1 MSIDQSKIR
10 NFCIIAHIDHGK
22 STLADRIIEKTGTL
36 TSREMQAQVLD
47 NMDLERERGIT
58 IKSQAVRIIYQAK
71 DGEEYI
77 FNLIDTPGHVD
88 FNYEVSRSLA
98 ACDGAILVVDAAQ
111 GVEAQTLANV
121 YLALDHD
128 LDVLPV
134 INKIDLP
141 SARPEEVAQ
150 EIEDVIGIE
159 AMDAPRI
166 SAKTGLNIEE
176 VLEQIVTKIPAP
188 AGDPKA
194 PLKAL
199 IFDALYDSYKGV
211 IVFCRIKEG
220 TVKVGTKI
228 KMMATGAEDLV
239 TEVGYFG
246 AGQFI
251 PCDELSA
258 GMVGYITAS
267 IKNVKDTRV
276 GDTITDAA
284 EPITPEKQAEIERW
298 LASQPK
304 HQPADSVTE
313 KRSNLLIVFAE
324 SLESWV
330 LEKKVDGKEITPCL
344 NRLLKE
350 KSTLY
355 APNVLTQVKGGRSID
370 AQLMICSGL
379 LPLMS
384 GTYSSLYYDNTF
396 YTLQKAM
403 RWLKHSR
410 SYLLTIDKVSTWNQG
425 AVARSF
431 GTDTIISYHD
441 FKMTEAFGTHK
452 RIGDASFF
460 KQCREKIERGEVWKP
475 GESVYMQFVTYSG
488 HAPFKLPNHLR
499 TITFPA
505 SIPEKAADYMTTA
518 HYTDKAIGD
527 FVAYLKTLP
536 QYKET
541 IVVIVGDHEGL
552 ASYRQEL
559 VGNPACRGLVS
570 DKQLTPFIVL
580 NSPVGMRY
588 DKFMGQID
596 IYPTLLNLMQ
606 LDAYRWHGLGQ
617 SILDPRKQGVA
628 VGSVMNVEGTGSDK
642 EVERLKEAH
651 TVSDYMLR
659 YDWLKRLD

>member
-1 MSIDQSKIR
+1 MRQQLWDKTAIVFAVGIFLTFVAFDVIWCMDTTFASFSFFETYATK
-10 NFCIIAHIDHGK
+10 IIA
-22 STLADRIIEKTGTL
+22 TLALAGVYAL
-36 TSREMQAQVLD
+36 TRCRWAQ
-47 NMDLERERGIT
+47 I
-58 IKSQAVRIIYQAK
+58 
-71 DGEEYI
+71 
-77 FNLIDTPGHVD
+77 
-88 FNYEVSRSLA
+88 
-98 ACDGAILVVDAAQ
+98 VVM
-111 GVEAQTLANV
+111 
-121 YLALDHD
+121 AL
-128 LDVLPV
+128 LDVLLVANLMYFRTYYSAIPASSYLEAGNLADFKASVTDSLRWADIVLLLISIATAV
-134 INKIDLP
+134 IAFRYKTTKRQPLTAVLKWWAAPLAGFALLLTGVNLCKGGFHKSLRSVRQ
-141 SARPEEVAQ
+141 SAYLCSA
-150 EIEDVIGIE
+150 
-159 AMDAPRI
+159 DAP
-166 SAKTGLNIEE
+166 
-176 VLEQIVTKIPAP
+176 
-188 AGDPKA
+188 
-194 PLKAL
+194 
-199 IFDALYDSYKGV
+199 IFSVFGCIWYD
-211 IVFCRIKEG
+211 
-220 TVKVGTKI
+220 
-228 KMMATGAEDLV
+228 
-239 TEVGYFG
+239 
-246 AGQFI
+246 
-251 PCDELSA
+251 
-258 GMVGYITAS
+258 
-267 IKNVKDTRV
+267 
-276 GDTITDAA
+276 ITDAA

-403 RWLKHSR
+403 RGLKHSQ

-460 KQCREKIERGEVWKP
+460 QQCREKIERGEVWKP

-488 HAPFKLPNHLR
+488 HAPFKLPDHLR

-505 SIPEKAADYMTTA
+505 SIPEKAVDYMTTA

-559 VGNPACRGLVS
+559 VGNPACHGLVS

>member
-1 MSIDQSKIR
+1 MRQQLWDKTAIIFAVGIFLTFVAFDVIWCMDTTFASFSFFETYATK
-10 NFCIIAHIDHGK
+10 IIA
-22 STLADRIIEKTGTL
+22 TLALAGVYAL
-36 TSREMQAQVLD
+36 TRCRWAQ
-47 NMDLERERGIT
+47 I
-58 IKSQAVRIIYQAK
+58 
-71 DGEEYI
+71 
-77 FNLIDTPGHVD
+77 
-88 FNYEVSRSLA
+88 
-98 ACDGAILVVDAAQ
+98 VVM
-111 GVEAQTLANV
+111 
-121 YLALDHD
+121 AL
-128 LDVLPV
+128 LDVLLVANLMYFRTYYSAIPASSYLEAGNLADFKASV
-134 INKIDLP
+134 TDSLRWADIVLP
-141 SARPEEVAQ
+141 LITIATAVMAFRYKTTKRQPLTAVLKWWAAPLAGFALLLTGVNLCKGGFHKSLRSVRQSAYLCSA
-150 EIEDVIGIE
+150 
-159 AMDAPRI
+159 DAP
-166 SAKTGLNIEE
+166 
-176 VLEQIVTKIPAP
+176 
-188 AGDPKA
+188 
-194 PLKAL
+194 
-199 IFDALYDSYKGV
+199 IFSVFGCIWYD
-211 IVFCRIKEG
+211 
-220 TVKVGTKI
+220 
-228 KMMATGAEDLV
+228 
-239 TEVGYFG
+239 
-246 AGQFI
+246 
-251 PCDELSA
+251 
-258 GMVGYITAS
+258 
-267 IKNVKDTRV
+267 
-276 GDTITDAA
+276 ITDAA

-403 RWLKHSR
+403 RGLKHSR

-460 KQCREKIERGEVWKP
+460 QQCREKIERGEVWKP

-488 HAPFKLPNHLR
+488 HAPFKLPDYLR
-499 TITFPA
+499 AITFPA

>member
-1 MSIDQSKIR
+1 MRQQLWDKTAIIFAVGIFLTFVAFDVIWCMDTTFASFSFFETYATK
-10 NFCIIAHIDHGK
+10 IIA
-22 STLADRIIEKTGTL
+22 TLALAGVYAL
-36 TSREMQAQVLD
+36 TRCRWAQ
-47 NMDLERERGIT
+47 I
-58 IKSQAVRIIYQAK
+58 
-71 DGEEYI
+71 
-77 FNLIDTPGHVD
+77 
-88 FNYEVSRSLA
+88 
-98 ACDGAILVVDAAQ
+98 VVM
-111 GVEAQTLANV
+111 
-121 YLALDHD
+121 AL
-128 LDVLPV
+128 LDVLLVANLMYFRTYYSAIPASSYLEAGNLADFKASV
-134 INKIDLP
+134 TDSLRWADIVLP
-141 SARPEEVAQ
+141 LITIATAVMAFRYKTTKRQPLTAVLKWWAAPLAGFALLLTGVNLCKGGFHKSLRSVRQSAYLCSA
-150 EIEDVIGIE
+150 
-159 AMDAPRI
+159 DAPI
-166 SAKTGLNIEE
+166 FSAFGCIW
-176 VLEQIVTKIPAP
+176 
-188 AGDPKA
+188 
-194 PLKAL
+194 
-199 IFDALYDSYKGV
+199 YD
-211 IVFCRIKEG
+211 
-220 TVKVGTKI
+220 
-228 KMMATGAEDLV
+228 
-239 TEVGYFG
+239 
-246 AGQFI
+246 
-251 PCDELSA
+251 
-258 GMVGYITAS
+258 
-267 IKNVKDTRV
+267 
-276 GDTITDAA
+276 ITDAA

-403 RWLKHSR
+403 RGLKHSR

-460 KQCREKIERGEVWKP
+460 QQCREKIERGEVWKP

-488 HAPFKLPNHLR
+488 HAPFKLPDHLR

>member
-1 MSIDQSKIR
+1 MRQQLWDKTAIIFAVGIFLTFVAFDVIWCMDTTFASFSFFETYATK
-10 NFCIIAHIDHGK
+10 IIA
-22 STLADRIIEKTGTL
+22 TLALAGVYAL
-36 TSREMQAQVLD
+36 TRCRWAQ
-47 NMDLERERGIT
+47 I
-58 IKSQAVRIIYQAK
+58 
-71 DGEEYI
+71 
-77 FNLIDTPGHVD
+77 
-88 FNYEVSRSLA
+88 
-98 ACDGAILVVDAAQ
+98 VVM
-111 GVEAQTLANV
+111 
-121 YLALDHD
+121 AL
-128 LDVLPV
+128 LDVLLVANLMYFRTYYSAIPASSYLEAGNLADFKASV
-134 INKIDLP
+134 TDSLRWADIVLP
-141 SARPEEVAQ
+141 LITIATAVMAFRYKTTKRQPLTAVLKWWAAPLAGFALLLTGVNLCKGGFHKSLRSVRQSAYLCSA
-150 EIEDVIGIE
+150 
-159 AMDAPRI
+159 DAP
-166 SAKTGLNIEE
+166 
-176 VLEQIVTKIPAP
+176 
-188 AGDPKA
+188 
-194 PLKAL
+194 
-199 IFDALYDSYKGV
+199 IFSVFGCIWYD
-211 IVFCRIKEG
+211 
-220 TVKVGTKI
+220 
-228 KMMATGAEDLV
+228 
-239 TEVGYFG
+239 
-246 AGQFI
+246 
-251 PCDELSA
+251 
-258 GMVGYITAS
+258 
-267 IKNVKDTRV
+267 
-276 GDTITDAA
+276 ITDAA

-330 LEKKVDGKEITPCL
+330 LEKKVNGKEITPCL

-396 YTLQKAM
+396 YTIQKAM
-403 RWLKHSR
+403 RGLKHSR

-460 KQCREKIERGEVWKP
+460 QQCREKIERGEVWKP

-488 HAPFKLPNHLR
+488 HAPFKLPDHLR

-541 IVVIVGDHEGL
+541 IVVIAGDHEGL

>member
-1 MSIDQSKIR
+1 MRQQLWDKTSIVFAVGIFLTFVAFDVIWCMDTTFASFSFFETYATK
-10 NFCIIAHIDHGK
+10 IIA
-22 STLADRIIEKTGTL
+22 TLALVGVYVL
-36 TSREMQAQVLD
+36 TRSRWAQ
-47 NMDLERERGIT
+47 I
-58 IKSQAVRIIYQAK
+58 
-71 DGEEYI
+71 
-77 FNLIDTPGHVD
+77 
-88 FNYEVSRSLA
+88 
-98 ACDGAILVVDAAQ
+98 VVM
-111 GVEAQTLANV
+111 
-121 YLALDHD
+121 AL
-128 LDVLPV
+128 LDVLLV
-134 INKIDLP
+134 ANLMYFRTYY
-141 SARPEEVAQ
+141 SAIPASSYL
-150 EIEDVIGIE
+150 E
-159 AMDAPRI
+159 AGNLADFKASVTDSLRWADIVLLLISIATAVMAFRYKTTKRQPLTAVLKWWAAPLAGFALLLTGVNLCKGGFHKSLRSVRQSAYLCSADAP
-166 SAKTGLNIEE
+166 
-176 VLEQIVTKIPAP
+176 
-188 AGDPKA
+188 
-194 PLKAL
+194 
-199 IFDALYDSYKGV
+199 IFSVFGCIWYD
-211 IVFCRIKEG
+211 
-220 TVKVGTKI
+220 
-228 KMMATGAEDLV
+228 
-239 TEVGYFG
+239 
-246 AGQFI
+246 
-251 PCDELSA
+251 
-258 GMVGYITAS
+258 
-267 IKNVKDTRV
+267 
-276 GDTITDAA
+276 ITDAA

-330 LEKKVDGKEITPCL
+330 LEKEVDGKEITPCL

-403 RWLKHSR
+403 RGLKHSR

-460 KQCREKIERGEVWKP
+460 QQCREKIERGEVWKP

-488 HAPFKLPNHLR
+488 HAPFKLPDHLR
-499 TITFPA
+499 TITLPA

-559 VGNPACRGLVS
+559 VDNPACRGLVS

>member
-1 MSIDQSKIR
+1 MRQQLWDKTAITFAVGIFLTFVAFDVIWCMDTTFASFSFFETYATK
-10 NFCIIAHIDHGK
+10 IIA
-22 STLADRIIEKTGTL
+22 TLALAGVYAL
-36 TSREMQAQVLD
+36 TRCRWAQ
-47 NMDLERERGIT
+47 
-58 IKSQAVRIIYQAK
+58 
-71 DGEEYI
+71 
-77 FNLIDTPGHVD
+77 F
-88 FNYEVSRSLA
+88 
-98 ACDGAILVVDAAQ
+98 VVM
-111 GVEAQTLANV
+111 
-121 YLALDHD
+121 AL
-128 LDVLPV
+128 LDVLLVANLMYFRTYYSAIPASSYLEAGNLADFKASV
-134 INKIDLP
+134 TDSLRWADIVLP
-141 SARPEEVAQ
+141 LITIATAVMALRSKATKRQPLTAVLKWWAAPLAGFALLLTGVNLCKGGFHKSLRSVRQSAYLCSA
-150 EIEDVIGIE
+150 
-159 AMDAPRI
+159 DAP
-166 SAKTGLNIEE
+166 
-176 VLEQIVTKIPAP
+176 
-188 AGDPKA
+188 
-194 PLKAL
+194 
-199 IFDALYDSYKGV
+199 IFSVFGCIWYD
-211 IVFCRIKEG
+211 
-220 TVKVGTKI
+220 
-228 KMMATGAEDLV
+228 
-239 TEVGYFG
+239 
-246 AGQFI
+246 
-251 PCDELSA
+251 
-258 GMVGYITAS
+258 
-267 IKNVKDTRV
+267 
-276 GDTITDAA
+276 ITDAA

-403 RWLKHSR
+403 RGLKHSR

-460 KQCREKIERGEVWKP
+460 QQCREKIERGDVWKP

-488 HAPFKLPNHLR
+488 HAPFKLPDHLR

>member
-1 MSIDQSKIR
+1 MRQQLWDKTAIIFAVGIFLTFVAFDVIWCMDTTFASFSFFETYATK
-10 NFCIIAHIDHGK
+10 IIA
-22 STLADRIIEKTGTL
+22 TLALAGVYAL
-36 TSREMQAQVLD
+36 TRCRWAQ
-47 NMDLERERGIT
+47 I
-58 IKSQAVRIIYQAK
+58 
-71 DGEEYI
+71 
-77 FNLIDTPGHVD
+77 
-88 FNYEVSRSLA
+88 
-98 ACDGAILVVDAAQ
+98 VVM
-111 GVEAQTLANV
+111 
-121 YLALDHD
+121 AL
-128 LDVLPV
+128 LDVLLV
-134 INKIDLP
+134 ANLMYFRTYY
-141 SARPEEVAQ
+141 SAIPASSYL
-150 EIEDVIGIE
+150 E
-159 AMDAPRI
+159 AGNLADFKASVTDSLRWADIVMSLITIATAVMAFRYKTTKRQPLTAVLKWWAAPLAGFALLLTGVNLCKGGFHKSLRSVRQSAYLCSADAP
-166 SAKTGLNIEE
+166 
-176 VLEQIVTKIPAP
+176 
-188 AGDPKA
+188 
-194 PLKAL
+194 
-199 IFDALYDSYKGV
+199 IFSVFGCIWYD
-211 IVFCRIKEG
+211 
-220 TVKVGTKI
+220 
-228 KMMATGAEDLV
+228 
-239 TEVGYFG
+239 
-246 AGQFI
+246 
-251 PCDELSA
+251 
-258 GMVGYITAS
+258 
-267 IKNVKDTRV
+267 
-276 GDTITDAA
+276 ITDAA
-284 EPITPEKQAEIERW
+284 EPITPEKQVEIERW

-344 NRLLKE
+344 NSLLKE

-403 RWLKHSR
+403 RGLKHSR

-460 KQCREKIERGEVWKP
+460 QQCREKIERGEVWKP

-488 HAPFKLPNHLR
+488 HAPFKLPDHLR

>member
-1 MSIDQSKIR
+1 MRQQLWDKTAIVFAVGIFLTFVAFDVIWCMDTTFASFSFFETYATK
-10 NFCIIAHIDHGK
+10 IIA
-22 STLADRIIEKTGTL
+22 TLALAGVYAL
-36 TSREMQAQVLD
+36 TRCRWAQ
-47 NMDLERERGIT
+47 I
-58 IKSQAVRIIYQAK
+58 
-71 DGEEYI
+71 
-77 FNLIDTPGHVD
+77 
-88 FNYEVSRSLA
+88 
-98 ACDGAILVVDAAQ
+98 VVM
-111 GVEAQTLANV
+111 
-121 YLALDHD
+121 AL
-128 LDVLPV
+128 LDVLLVANLMYFRTYYSAIPASSYLEAGNLADFKASV
-134 INKIDLP
+134 TDSLRWADIVLP
-141 SARPEEVAQ
+141 LITIATAVMAFRYKTTKRQPLTAVLKWWAAPLAGFALLLTGVNLCKGGFHKSLRSVRQSAYLCSA
-150 EIEDVIGIE
+150 
-159 AMDAPRI
+159 DAP
-166 SAKTGLNIEE
+166 
-176 VLEQIVTKIPAP
+176 
-188 AGDPKA
+188 
-194 PLKAL
+194 
-199 IFDALYDSYKGV
+199 IFSVFGCIWYD
-211 IVFCRIKEG
+211 
-220 TVKVGTKI
+220 
-228 KMMATGAEDLV
+228 
-239 TEVGYFG
+239 
-246 AGQFI
+246 
-251 PCDELSA
+251 
-258 GMVGYITAS
+258 
-267 IKNVKDTRV
+267 
-276 GDTITDAA
+276 ITDAA
-284 EPITPEKQAEIERW
+284 EPITPEKQVEIERW

-403 RWLKHSR
+403 RGLKHSR

-460 KQCREKIERGEVWKP
+460 QQCREKIERGEVWKP

-488 HAPFKLPNHLR
+488 HAPFKLPDHLR

>member
-1 MSIDQSKIR
+1 MRQQLWDKTAIIFAVGIFLTFVAFDVIWCMDTTFASFSFFETYATK
-10 NFCIIAHIDHGK
+10 IIA
-22 STLADRIIEKTGTL
+22 TLALAGVYAL
-36 TSREMQAQVLD
+36 TRCRWAQ
-47 NMDLERERGIT
+47 I
-58 IKSQAVRIIYQAK
+58 
-71 DGEEYI
+71 
-77 FNLIDTPGHVD
+77 
-88 FNYEVSRSLA
+88 
-98 ACDGAILVVDAAQ
+98 VVM
-111 GVEAQTLANV
+111 
-121 YLALDHD
+121 AL
-128 LDVLPV
+128 LDVLLVANLMYFRTYYSAIPASSYLEAGNLADFKASV
-134 INKIDLP
+134 TDSLRWADIVLP
-141 SARPEEVAQ
+141 LITIATAVMAFRYKTTKRQPLTAVLKWWAAPLAGFALLLTGVNLCKGGFHKSLRSVRQSAYLCSA
-150 EIEDVIGIE
+150 
-159 AMDAPRI
+159 DAP
-166 SAKTGLNIEE
+166 
-176 VLEQIVTKIPAP
+176 
-188 AGDPKA
+188 
-194 PLKAL
+194 
-199 IFDALYDSYKGV
+199 IFSVFGCIWYD
-211 IVFCRIKEG
+211 
-220 TVKVGTKI
+220 
-228 KMMATGAEDLV
+228 
-239 TEVGYFG
+239 
-246 AGQFI
+246 
-251 PCDELSA
+251 
-258 GMVGYITAS
+258 
-267 IKNVKDTRV
+267 
-276 GDTITDAA
+276 ITDAA
-284 EPITPEKQAEIERW
+284 EPITPEKQAEIELW

-403 RWLKHSR
+403 RGLKHSR
-410 SYLLTIDKVSTWNQG
+410 CYLLTIDKVSTWNQG

-460 KQCREKIERGEVWKP
+460 QQCREKIERGEVWKP

-488 HAPFKLPNHLR
+488 HAPFKLPDHLR

-552 ASYRQEL
+552 ASYRQKL

-659 YDWLKRLD
+659 YDWLKRLN

>member
-1 MSIDQSKIR
+1 MRQQLWDKTAIIFAVGIFLTFVAFDVIWCMDTTFASFSFFETYATK
-10 NFCIIAHIDHGK
+10 IIA
-22 STLADRIIEKTGTL
+22 TLALAGVYAL
-36 TSREMQAQVLD
+36 TRCRWAQ
-47 NMDLERERGIT
+47 I
-58 IKSQAVRIIYQAK
+58 
-71 DGEEYI
+71 
-77 FNLIDTPGHVD
+77 
-88 FNYEVSRSLA
+88 
-98 ACDGAILVVDAAQ
+98 VVM
-111 GVEAQTLANV
+111 
-121 YLALDHD
+121 AL
-128 LDVLPV
+128 LDVLLVANLMYFRTYYSAIPASSYLEAGNLADFKASV
-134 INKIDLP
+134 TDSLRWADIVLP
-141 SARPEEVAQ
+141 LITIATAVMAFRYKTTKRQPLTAVLKWWAAPLAGFALLLTGVNLCKGGFHKSLRSVRQSAYLCSA
-150 EIEDVIGIE
+150 
-159 AMDAPRI
+159 DAP
-166 SAKTGLNIEE
+166 
-176 VLEQIVTKIPAP
+176 
-188 AGDPKA
+188 
-194 PLKAL
+194 
-199 IFDALYDSYKGV
+199 IFSVFGCIWYD
-211 IVFCRIKEG
+211 
-220 TVKVGTKI
+220 
-228 KMMATGAEDLV
+228 
-239 TEVGYFG
+239 
-246 AGQFI
+246 
-251 PCDELSA
+251 
-258 GMVGYITAS
+258 
-267 IKNVKDTRV
+267 
-276 GDTITDAA
+276 ITDAA

-344 NRLLKE
+344 NRLLKD

-384 GTYSSLYYDNTF
+384 GTYSRLYYDNTF

-403 RWLKHSR
+403 RGLKHSR

-460 KQCREKIERGEVWKP
+460 QQCREKIERGEVWKP

-488 HAPFKLPNHLR
+488 HAPFKLPDHLR

>member
-1 MSIDQSKIR
+1 MRQQLWDKTAIIFAVGIFLTFVAFDVIWCIDTTFASFSFFETYATK
-10 NFCIIAHIDHGK
+10 IIA
-22 STLADRIIEKTGTL
+22 TLALAGVYAL
-36 TSREMQAQVLD
+36 TRCRWAQ
-47 NMDLERERGIT
+47 I
-58 IKSQAVRIIYQAK
+58 
-71 DGEEYI
+71 
-77 FNLIDTPGHVD
+77 
-88 FNYEVSRSLA
+88 
-98 ACDGAILVVDAAQ
+98 VVM
-111 GVEAQTLANV
+111 
-121 YLALDHD
+121 AL
-128 LDVLPV
+128 LDVLLVANLMYFRTYYSAIPASSYLEAGNLADFKASV
-134 INKIDLP
+134 TDSLRWADIVLP
-141 SARPEEVAQ
+141 LITIATAVMAFRYKTTKRQPLTAVLKWWAAPLAGFALLLTGVNLCKGGFHKSLRSVRQSAYLCSA
-150 EIEDVIGIE
+150 
-159 AMDAPRI
+159 DAP
-166 SAKTGLNIEE
+166 
-176 VLEQIVTKIPAP
+176 
-188 AGDPKA
+188 
-194 PLKAL
+194 
-199 IFDALYDSYKGV
+199 IFSVFGCIWYD
-211 IVFCRIKEG
+211 
-220 TVKVGTKI
+220 
-228 KMMATGAEDLV
+228 
-239 TEVGYFG
+239 
-246 AGQFI
+246 
-251 PCDELSA
+251 
-258 GMVGYITAS
+258 
-267 IKNVKDTRV
+267 
-276 GDTITDAA
+276 ITDAA

-344 NRLLKE
+344 NSLLKE

-403 RWLKHSR
+403 RGLKHSR

-460 KQCREKIERGEVWKP
+460 QQCREKIERGEVWKP

-488 HAPFKLPNHLR
+488 HAPFKLPDHLR

>member
-1 MSIDQSKIR
+1 MRQQLWDKTAIIFAVGIFLTFVAFDVIWCMDTTFASFSFFETYATK
-10 NFCIIAHIDHGK
+10 IIA
-22 STLADRIIEKTGTL
+22 TLALAGVYAL
-36 TSREMQAQVLD
+36 TRCRWAQ
-47 NMDLERERGIT
+47 I
-58 IKSQAVRIIYQAK
+58 
-71 DGEEYI
+71 
-77 FNLIDTPGHVD
+77 
-88 FNYEVSRSLA
+88 
-98 ACDGAILVVDAAQ
+98 VVM
-111 GVEAQTLANV
+111 
-121 YLALDHD
+121 AL
-128 LDVLPV
+128 LDVLLV
-134 INKIDLP
+134 ANLMYFRTYY
-141 SARPEEVAQ
+141 SAIPASSYL
-150 EIEDVIGIE
+150 E
-159 AMDAPRI
+159 AGNLADFKASVTDSLRWADIVLLLISIATAVMAFRYKTTKRQPLTAVLKWWAAPLAGFALLLTGVNLCKGGFHKSLRSVRQSAYLCSADAP
-166 SAKTGLNIEE
+166 
-176 VLEQIVTKIPAP
+176 
-188 AGDPKA
+188 
-194 PLKAL
+194 
-199 IFDALYDSYKGV
+199 IFSVFGCIWYD
-211 IVFCRIKEG
+211 
-220 TVKVGTKI
+220 
-228 KMMATGAEDLV
+228 
-239 TEVGYFG
+239 
-246 AGQFI
+246 
-251 PCDELSA
+251 
-258 GMVGYITAS
+258 
-267 IKNVKDTRV
+267 
-276 GDTITDAA
+276 ITDAA

-403 RWLKHSR
+403 RGLKHSR

-460 KQCREKIERGEVWKP
+460 QQCQEKIERGEVWKP

-488 HAPFKLPNHLR
+488 HAPFKLPDHLR

-559 VGNPACRGLVS
+559 VGNPACRELVS

>member
-1 MSIDQSKIR
+1 MLFAVGIFLTFVAFDVIWCMDTTFASFSFFETYATK
-10 NFCIIAHIDHGK
+10 IIA
-22 STLADRIIEKTGTL
+22 TLALAGVYAL
-36 TSREMQAQVLD
+36 TRCRWAQ
-47 NMDLERERGIT
+47 I
-58 IKSQAVRIIYQAK
+58 
-71 DGEEYI
+71 
-77 FNLIDTPGHVD
+77 
-88 FNYEVSRSLA
+88 
-98 ACDGAILVVDAAQ
+98 VVM
-111 GVEAQTLANV
+111 
-121 YLALDHD
+121 AL
-128 LDVLPV
+128 LDVLLVANLMYFRTYYSAIPASSYLEAGNLADFKASV
-134 INKIDLP
+134 TDSLRWADIVLP
-141 SARPEEVAQ
+141 LITIATAVMAFRSKTTKRQPLTAVLKWWAAPLAGFALLLTGVNLCKGGFHKSLCSVRQSAYLCSA
-150 EIEDVIGIE
+150 
-159 AMDAPRI
+159 DAP
-166 SAKTGLNIEE
+166 
-176 VLEQIVTKIPAP
+176 
-188 AGDPKA
+188 
-194 PLKAL
+194 
-199 IFDALYDSYKGV
+199 IFSVFGCIWYD
-211 IVFCRIKEG
+211 
-220 TVKVGTKI
+220 
-228 KMMATGAEDLV
+228 
-239 TEVGYFG
+239 
-246 AGQFI
+246 
-251 PCDELSA
+251 
-258 GMVGYITAS
+258 
-267 IKNVKDTRV
+267 
-276 GDTITDAA
+276 ITDAA

-403 RWLKHSR
+403 RGLKHSR

-460 KQCREKIERGEVWKP
+460 QQCREKIERGEVWKP

-488 HAPFKLPNHLR
+488 HAPFKLPDHLR

>member
-1 MSIDQSKIR
+1 MRQQLWDKTSIVFAVGIFLTFVAFDVIWCMDTTFASFSFFETYATK
-10 NFCIIAHIDHGK
+10 IIA
-22 STLADRIIEKTGTL
+22 TLALAGVYAL
-36 TSREMQAQVLD
+36 TRCRWAQ
-47 NMDLERERGIT
+47 I
-58 IKSQAVRIIYQAK
+58 
-71 DGEEYI
+71 
-77 FNLIDTPGHVD
+77 
-88 FNYEVSRSLA
+88 
-98 ACDGAILVVDAAQ
+98 VVM
-111 GVEAQTLANV
+111 
-121 YLALDHD
+121 AL
-128 LDVLPV
+128 LDVLLV
-134 INKIDLP
+134 ANLMYFRTYY
-141 SARPEEVAQ
+141 SAIPASSYL
-150 EIEDVIGIE
+150 E
-159 AMDAPRI
+159 AGNLADFKASVTDSLRWADIVLLLISIATAVMAFRYKTTKRQPLTAVLKWWAAPLAGFALLLTGVNLCKGGFHKSLRSVRQSAYLCSADAP
-166 SAKTGLNIEE
+166 
-176 VLEQIVTKIPAP
+176 
-188 AGDPKA
+188 
-194 PLKAL
+194 
-199 IFDALYDSYKGV
+199 IFSVFGCIWYD
-211 IVFCRIKEG
+211 
-220 TVKVGTKI
+220 
-228 KMMATGAEDLV
+228 
-239 TEVGYFG
+239 
-246 AGQFI
+246 
-251 PCDELSA
+251 
-258 GMVGYITAS
+258 
-267 IKNVKDTRV
+267 
-276 GDTITDAA
+276 ITDAA

-403 RWLKHSR
+403 RGLKHSR

-460 KQCREKIERGEVWKP
+460 QQCREKIERGEVWKP

-596 IYPTLLNLMQ
+596 IYPTLLDLMQ

>member
-1 MSIDQSKIR
+1 MRQQLWDKTSIVFAVGIFLTFVAFDVIWCMDTTFASFSFFETYATK
-10 NFCIIAHIDHGK
+10 IIA
-22 STLADRIIEKTGTL
+22 TLALAGVYAL
-36 TSREMQAQVLD
+36 TRCRWAQ
-47 NMDLERERGIT
+47 I
-58 IKSQAVRIIYQAK
+58 
-71 DGEEYI
+71 
-77 FNLIDTPGHVD
+77 
-88 FNYEVSRSLA
+88 
-98 ACDGAILVVDAAQ
+98 VVM
-111 GVEAQTLANV
+111 
-121 YLALDHD
+121 AL
-128 LDVLPV
+128 LDVLLVANLMYFRTYYSAIPASSYLEAGNLADFKASV
-134 INKIDLP
+134 TDSLRWADIVLP
-141 SARPEEVAQ
+141 LITIATAVMAFRYKTTKRQPLTAVLKWWAAPLAGFALLLTGVNLCKGGFHKSLRSVRQSAYLCSA
-150 EIEDVIGIE
+150 
-159 AMDAPRI
+159 DAP
-166 SAKTGLNIEE
+166 
-176 VLEQIVTKIPAP
+176 
-188 AGDPKA
+188 
-194 PLKAL
+194 
-199 IFDALYDSYKGV
+199 IFSIFGCIWYD
-211 IVFCRIKEG
+211 
-220 TVKVGTKI
+220 
-228 KMMATGAEDLV
+228 
-239 TEVGYFG
+239 
-246 AGQFI
+246 
-251 PCDELSA
+251 
-258 GMVGYITAS
+258 
-267 IKNVKDTRV
+267 
-276 GDTITDAA
+276 ITDAA

-403 RWLKHSR
+403 RGLKHSR

-460 KQCREKIERGEVWKP
+460 QQCREKIERGEVWKP

-488 HAPFKLPNHLR
+488 HAPFKLPDHLR

>member
-1 MSIDQSKIR
+1 MRQQLWDKTAIIFAVGIFLTFVAFDVIWCMDTTFASFSFFETYATK
-10 NFCIIAHIDHGK
+10 IIA
-22 STLADRIIEKTGTL
+22 TLALAGVYAL
-36 TSREMQAQVLD
+36 TRSRWAQ
-47 NMDLERERGIT
+47 I
-58 IKSQAVRIIYQAK
+58 
-71 DGEEYI
+71 
-77 FNLIDTPGHVD
+77 
-88 FNYEVSRSLA
+88 
-98 ACDGAILVVDAAQ
+98 VVM
-111 GVEAQTLANV
+111 
-121 YLALDHD
+121 AL
-128 LDVLPV
+128 LDVLMVANLMYFRTYYSV
-134 INKIDLP
+134 IPASSYLEAGNLADFKASVTDSLRWADIVLP
-141 SARPEEVAQ
+141 LITIATAVMAFRSKTTKRQPLTAVLKWWAAPLAGFALLLTGVNLCKGGFHKSLRSVRQSAYLCSA
-150 EIEDVIGIE
+150 
-159 AMDAPRI
+159 DAP
-166 SAKTGLNIEE
+166 
-176 VLEQIVTKIPAP
+176 
-188 AGDPKA
+188 
-194 PLKAL
+194 
-199 IFDALYDSYKGV
+199 IFSVFGCIWYD
-211 IVFCRIKEG
+211 
-220 TVKVGTKI
+220 
-228 KMMATGAEDLV
+228 
-239 TEVGYFG
+239 
-246 AGQFI
+246 
-251 PCDELSA
+251 
-258 GMVGYITAS
+258 
-267 IKNVKDTRV
+267 
-276 GDTITDAA
+276 ITDAA

-403 RWLKHSR
+403 RGLKHSR

-460 KQCREKIERGEVWKP
+460 QQCREKIERGEVWKP

>member
-1 MSIDQSKIR
+1 MRQQLWDKTAIIFAVGIFLTFVAFDVIWCMDTTFASFSFFETYATK
-10 NFCIIAHIDHGK
+10 IIA
-22 STLADRIIEKTGTL
+22 TLALAGVYAL
-36 TSREMQAQVLD
+36 TRCRWAQ
-47 NMDLERERGIT
+47 I
-58 IKSQAVRIIYQAK
+58 
-71 DGEEYI
+71 
-77 FNLIDTPGHVD
+77 
-88 FNYEVSRSLA
+88 
-98 ACDGAILVVDAAQ
+98 VVM
-111 GVEAQTLANV
+111 
-121 YLALDHD
+121 AL
-128 LDVLPV
+128 LDVLLVANLMYFRTYYSAIPASSYLEAGNLADFKASV
-134 INKIDLP
+134 TDSLRWADIVLP
-141 SARPEEVAQ
+141 LITIATAVMAFRYKTTKRQPLTAVLKWWAAPLAGFALLLTGVNLCKGGFHKSLRSVRQSAYLCSA
-150 EIEDVIGIE
+150 
-159 AMDAPRI
+159 DAP
-166 SAKTGLNIEE
+166 
-176 VLEQIVTKIPAP
+176 
-188 AGDPKA
+188 
-194 PLKAL
+194 
-199 IFDALYDSYKGV
+199 IFSVFGCIWYD
-211 IVFCRIKEG
+211 
-220 TVKVGTKI
+220 
-228 KMMATGAEDLV
+228 
-239 TEVGYFG
+239 
-246 AGQFI
+246 
-251 PCDELSA
+251 
-258 GMVGYITAS
+258 
-267 IKNVKDTRV
+267 
-276 GDTITDAA
+276 ITDAA

-403 RWLKHSR
+403 RGLKHSR

-460 KQCREKIERGEVWKP
+460 QQCREKIERGEVWKP

-488 HAPFKLPNHLR
+488 HAPFKLPDHLR

-580 NSPVGMRY
+580 NSPVEMRY

>member
-1 MSIDQSKIR
+1 MKQQLWDKTAIIFAVGIFLTFVAFDVIWCMDTTFASFSFFETYATK
-10 NFCIIAHIDHGK
+10 IIA
-22 STLADRIIEKTGTL
+22 TLALAGVYAL
-36 TSREMQAQVLD
+36 TRCRWAQ
-47 NMDLERERGIT
+47 I
-58 IKSQAVRIIYQAK
+58 
-71 DGEEYI
+71 
-77 FNLIDTPGHVD
+77 
-88 FNYEVSRSLA
+88 
-98 ACDGAILVVDAAQ
+98 VVM
-111 GVEAQTLANV
+111 
-121 YLALDHD
+121 AL
-128 LDVLPV
+128 LDVLLVANLMYFRTYYSAIPASSYLEAGNLADFKASV
-134 INKIDLP
+134 TDSLRWADIVLP
-141 SARPEEVAQ
+141 LITIATAVMAFRYKTTKRQPLTAVLKWWAAPLAGFALLLTGVNLCKGGFHKSLRSVRQSAYLCSA
-150 EIEDVIGIE
+150 
-159 AMDAPRI
+159 DAP
-166 SAKTGLNIEE
+166 
-176 VLEQIVTKIPAP
+176 
-188 AGDPKA
+188 
-194 PLKAL
+194 
-199 IFDALYDSYKGV
+199 IFSVFGCIWYD
-211 IVFCRIKEG
+211 
-220 TVKVGTKI
+220 
-228 KMMATGAEDLV
+228 
-239 TEVGYFG
+239 
-246 AGQFI
+246 
-251 PCDELSA
+251 
-258 GMVGYITAS
+258 
-267 IKNVKDTRV
+267 
-276 GDTITDAA
+276 ITDAA
-284 EPITPEKQAEIERW
+284 EPITPEKQVEIERW

-304 HQPADSVTE
+304 HQPANSVTE

-403 RWLKHSR
+403 RGLKHSR

-460 KQCREKIERGEVWKP
+460 QQCREKIERGEVWKP

-488 HAPFKLPNHLR
+488 HAPFKLPDHLR

-559 VGNPACRGLVS
+559 VDNPVCRGLVS

>member
-1 MSIDQSKIR
+1 MRQQLWDKTAIIFAVGIFLTFVAFDVIWCMDTTFASFSFFETYATK
-10 NFCIIAHIDHGK
+10 IIA
-22 STLADRIIEKTGTL
+22 TLALVGVYVL
-36 TSREMQAQVLD
+36 TRSRWAQ
-47 NMDLERERGIT
+47 I
-58 IKSQAVRIIYQAK
+58 
-71 DGEEYI
+71 
-77 FNLIDTPGHVD
+77 
-88 FNYEVSRSLA
+88 
-98 ACDGAILVVDAAQ
+98 VVM
-111 GVEAQTLANV
+111 
-121 YLALDHD
+121 AL
-128 LDVLPV
+128 LDVLLV
-134 INKIDLP
+134 ANLMYFRTYY
-141 SARPEEVAQ
+141 SAIPASSYL
-150 EIEDVIGIE
+150 E
-159 AMDAPRI
+159 AGNLADFKASVTDSLRWADIVLQLISIATAVMAFRYKTTKRQPLTAVLKWWAAPLAGFALLLTGVNLCKGGFHKSLRSVRQSAYLCSADAP
-166 SAKTGLNIEE
+166 
-176 VLEQIVTKIPAP
+176 
-188 AGDPKA
+188 
-194 PLKAL
+194 
-199 IFDALYDSYKGV
+199 IFSVFGCIWYD
-211 IVFCRIKEG
+211 
-220 TVKVGTKI
+220 
-228 KMMATGAEDLV
+228 
-239 TEVGYFG
+239 
-246 AGQFI
+246 
-251 PCDELSA
+251 
-258 GMVGYITAS
+258 
-267 IKNVKDTRV
+267 
-276 GDTITDAA
+276 ITDAA
-284 EPITPEKQAEIERW
+284 EPITPEKQVEIERW

-403 RWLKHSR
+403 RGLKHSR

-460 KQCREKIERGEVWKP
+460 QQCREKIERGEVWKP

-488 HAPFKLPNHLR
+488 HAPFKLPDHLR

>member
-1 MSIDQSKIR
+1 MRQQLWDKTAIVFAVGIFLTFVAFDVIWCMDTTFASFSFFETYATK
-10 NFCIIAHIDHGK
+10 IIA
-22 STLADRIIEKTGTL
+22 TLALAGVYAL
-36 TSREMQAQVLD
+36 TRCRWAQ
-47 NMDLERERGIT
+47 I
-58 IKSQAVRIIYQAK
+58 
-71 DGEEYI
+71 
-77 FNLIDTPGHVD
+77 
-88 FNYEVSRSLA
+88 
-98 ACDGAILVVDAAQ
+98 VVM
-111 GVEAQTLANV
+111 
-121 YLALDHD
+121 AL
-128 LDVLPV
+128 LDVLLVANLMYFRTYYSAIPASSYLEAGNLADFKASVTDSLRWADIVLLLISIATAV
-134 INKIDLP
+134 IAFRYKTTKRQPLTAVLKWWAAPLAGFALLLTGVNLCKGGFHKSLRSVRQ
-141 SARPEEVAQ
+141 SAYLCSA
-150 EIEDVIGIE
+150 
-159 AMDAPRI
+159 DAP
-166 SAKTGLNIEE
+166 
-176 VLEQIVTKIPAP
+176 
-188 AGDPKA
+188 
-194 PLKAL
+194 
-199 IFDALYDSYKGV
+199 IFSVFGCIWYD
-211 IVFCRIKEG
+211 
-220 TVKVGTKI
+220 
-228 KMMATGAEDLV
+228 
-239 TEVGYFG
+239 
-246 AGQFI
+246 
-251 PCDELSA
+251 
-258 GMVGYITAS
+258 
-267 IKNVKDTRV
+267 
-276 GDTITDAA
+276 ITDAA

-403 RWLKHSR
+403 RGLKHSR

-460 KQCREKIERGEVWKP
+460 QQCREKIERGEVWKP

-488 HAPFKLPNHLR
+488 HAPFKLPDHLR

-559 VGNPACRGLVS
+559 VGNPACHGLVS

-606 LDAYRWHGLGQ
+606 LDTYRWHGLGQ

>member
-1 MSIDQSKIR
+1 MRQQLWDKTAIIFAVGIFLTFVAFDVIWCMDTTFASFSFFETYATK
-10 NFCIIAHIDHGK
+10 IIA
-22 STLADRIIEKTGTL
+22 TLALAGVYAL
-36 TSREMQAQVLD
+36 TRCRWAQ
-47 NMDLERERGIT
+47 I
-58 IKSQAVRIIYQAK
+58 
-71 DGEEYI
+71 
-77 FNLIDTPGHVD
+77 
-88 FNYEVSRSLA
+88 
-98 ACDGAILVVDAAQ
+98 VVM
-111 GVEAQTLANV
+111 
-121 YLALDHD
+121 AL
-128 LDVLPV
+128 LDVLLVANLMYFRTYYSAIPASSYLEAGNLADFKASV
-134 INKIDLP
+134 TDSLRWADIVLP
-141 SARPEEVAQ
+141 LITIATAVMAFRYKTTKRQPLTAVLKWWAAPLAGFALLLTGVNLCKGGFHKSLRSVRQSAYLCSA
-150 EIEDVIGIE
+150 
-159 AMDAPRI
+159 DAP
-166 SAKTGLNIEE
+166 
-176 VLEQIVTKIPAP
+176 
-188 AGDPKA
+188 
-194 PLKAL
+194 
-199 IFDALYDSYKGV
+199 IFSVFGCIWYD
-211 IVFCRIKEG
+211 
-220 TVKVGTKI
+220 
-228 KMMATGAEDLV
+228 
-239 TEVGYFG
+239 
-246 AGQFI
+246 
-251 PCDELSA
+251 
-258 GMVGYITAS
+258 
-267 IKNVKDTRV
+267 
-276 GDTITDAA
+276 ITDAA

-403 RWLKHSR
+403 RGLKHSR

-460 KQCREKIERGEVWKP
+460 QQCREKIERGEVWKP

-488 HAPFKLPNHLR
+488 HAPFKLPDHLR

-552 ASYRQEL
+552 ASCRQEL

>member
-1 MSIDQSKIR
+1 MRQQLWDKTSIVFAVGIFLTFVAFDVIWCMDTTFASFSFFETYATK
-10 NFCIIAHIDHGK
+10 IIA
-22 STLADRIIEKTGTL
+22 TLALAGVYAL
-36 TSREMQAQVLD
+36 TRCRWAQ
-47 NMDLERERGIT
+47 I
-58 IKSQAVRIIYQAK
+58 
-71 DGEEYI
+71 
-77 FNLIDTPGHVD
+77 
-88 FNYEVSRSLA
+88 
-98 ACDGAILVVDAAQ
+98 VVM
-111 GVEAQTLANV
+111 
-121 YLALDHD
+121 AL
-128 LDVLPV
+128 LDVLLV
-134 INKIDLP
+134 ANLMYFRTYY
-141 SARPEEVAQ
+141 SAIPASSYL
-150 EIEDVIGIE
+150 E
-159 AMDAPRI
+159 AGNLADFKASVTDSLRWADIVLLLISIATAVMAFRYKTTKRQPLTAVLKWWAAPLAGFALLLTGVNLCKGGFHKSLRSVRQSAYLCSADAP
-166 SAKTGLNIEE
+166 
-176 VLEQIVTKIPAP
+176 
-188 AGDPKA
+188 
-194 PLKAL
+194 
-199 IFDALYDSYKGV
+199 IFSVFGCIWYD
-211 IVFCRIKEG
+211 
-220 TVKVGTKI
+220 
-228 KMMATGAEDLV
+228 
-239 TEVGYFG
+239 
-246 AGQFI
+246 
-251 PCDELSA
+251 
-258 GMVGYITAS
+258 
-267 IKNVKDTRV
+267 
-276 GDTITDAA
+276 ITDAA

-330 LEKKVDGKEITPCL
+330 LEKKADGKEITPCL

-403 RWLKHSR
+403 RGLKHSR

-460 KQCREKIERGEVWKP
+460 QQCREKIERGEVWKP

-488 HAPFKLPNHLR
+488 HAPFKLPDHLR

-606 LDAYRWHGLGQ
+606 LDTYRWHGLGQ

>member
-1 MSIDQSKIR
+1 MKQQLWDKTAIIFAVGIFLTFVAFDVIWCMDTTFASFSFFETYATK
-10 NFCIIAHIDHGK
+10 IIA
-22 STLADRIIEKTGTL
+22 TLALAGVYAL
-36 TSREMQAQVLD
+36 TRCRWAQ
-47 NMDLERERGIT
+47 I
-58 IKSQAVRIIYQAK
+58 
-71 DGEEYI
+71 
-77 FNLIDTPGHVD
+77 
-88 FNYEVSRSLA
+88 
-98 ACDGAILVVDAAQ
+98 VVM
-111 GVEAQTLANV
+111 
-121 YLALDHD
+121 AL
-128 LDVLPV
+128 LDVLLVANLMYFRTYYSAIPASSYLEAGNLADFKASV
-134 INKIDLP
+134 TDSLRWADIVLP
-141 SARPEEVAQ
+141 LITIATAVMAFRYKTTKRQPLTAVLKWWAAPLAGFALLLTGVNLCKGGFHKSLRSVRQSAYLCSA
-150 EIEDVIGIE
+150 
-159 AMDAPRI
+159 DAP
-166 SAKTGLNIEE
+166 
-176 VLEQIVTKIPAP
+176 
-188 AGDPKA
+188 
-194 PLKAL
+194 
-199 IFDALYDSYKGV
+199 IFSVFGCIWYD
-211 IVFCRIKEG
+211 
-220 TVKVGTKI
+220 
-228 KMMATGAEDLV
+228 
-239 TEVGYFG
+239 
-246 AGQFI
+246 
-251 PCDELSA
+251 
-258 GMVGYITAS
+258 
-267 IKNVKDTRV
+267 
-276 GDTITDAA
+276 ITDAA

-330 LEKKVDGKEITPCL
+330 LEKKVNGKEITPCL

-370 AQLMICSGL
+370 AQLLICSGL

-403 RWLKHSR
+403 RGLKHSR

-460 KQCREKIERGEVWKP
+460 QQCREKIERGEVWKP

-488 HAPFKLPNHLR
+488 HAPFKLPDHLR

>member
-1 MSIDQSKIR
+1 MRQQLWDKTAIIFAVGIFLTFVAFDVIWCMDTTFASFSFLETYATK
-10 NFCIIAHIDHGK
+10 IIA
-22 STLADRIIEKTGTL
+22 TLALAGVYAL
-36 TSREMQAQVLD
+36 TRCRWAQ
-47 NMDLERERGIT
+47 I
-58 IKSQAVRIIYQAK
+58 
-71 DGEEYI
+71 
-77 FNLIDTPGHVD
+77 
-88 FNYEVSRSLA
+88 
-98 ACDGAILVVDAAQ
+98 VVM
-111 GVEAQTLANV
+111 
-121 YLALDHD
+121 AL
-128 LDVLPV
+128 LDVLMVANLMYFRTYYSAIPASSYLEAGNLADFKASV
-134 INKIDLP
+134 TDSLRWADIVLP
-141 SARPEEVAQ
+141 LITIATAVMAFRSKTTKRQPLTAVLKWWAAPLAGFALLLTGVNLCKGGFHKSLRSVRQSAYLCSA
-150 EIEDVIGIE
+150 
-159 AMDAPRI
+159 DAP
-166 SAKTGLNIEE
+166 
-176 VLEQIVTKIPAP
+176 
-188 AGDPKA
+188 
-194 PLKAL
+194 
-199 IFDALYDSYKGV
+199 IFSVFGCIWYD
-211 IVFCRIKEG
+211 
-220 TVKVGTKI
+220 
-228 KMMATGAEDLV
+228 
-239 TEVGYFG
+239 
-246 AGQFI
+246 
-251 PCDELSA
+251 
-258 GMVGYITAS
+258 
-267 IKNVKDTRV
+267 
-276 GDTITDAA
+276 ITDAA

-403 RWLKHSR
+403 RGLKHSR

-460 KQCREKIERGEVWKP
+460 QQCREKIERGEVWKP

-488 HAPFKLPNHLR
+488 HAPFKLPDHLR

>member
-1 MSIDQSKIR
+1 MRQQLWDKTAIIFAVGIFLTFVAFDVIWCMDTTFASFSFFETYATK
-10 NFCIIAHIDHGK
+10 IIA
-22 STLADRIIEKTGTL
+22 TLALAGVYAL
-36 TSREMQAQVLD
+36 TRCRWAQ
-47 NMDLERERGIT
+47 I
-58 IKSQAVRIIYQAK
+58 
-71 DGEEYI
+71 
-77 FNLIDTPGHVD
+77 
-88 FNYEVSRSLA
+88 
-98 ACDGAILVVDAAQ
+98 VVM
-111 GVEAQTLANV
+111 
-121 YLALDHD
+121 AL
-128 LDVLPV
+128 LDVLLVANLMYFRTYYSAIPASSYLEADNLADFKASV
-134 INKIDLP
+134 TDSLRWADIVLP
-141 SARPEEVAQ
+141 LITIATAVMAFRYKTTKRQPLTAVLKWWAAPLAGFALLLTGVNLCKGGFHKSLRSVRQSAYLCSA
-150 EIEDVIGIE
+150 
-159 AMDAPRI
+159 DAP
-166 SAKTGLNIEE
+166 
-176 VLEQIVTKIPAP
+176 
-188 AGDPKA
+188 
-194 PLKAL
+194 
-199 IFDALYDSYKGV
+199 IFSVFGCIWYD
-211 IVFCRIKEG
+211 
-220 TVKVGTKI
+220 
-228 KMMATGAEDLV
+228 
-239 TEVGYFG
+239 
-246 AGQFI
+246 
-251 PCDELSA
+251 
-258 GMVGYITAS
+258 
-267 IKNVKDTRV
+267 
-276 GDTITDAA
+276 ITDAA

-298 LASQPK
+298 LTSQPE

-403 RWLKHSR
+403 RGLKHSR

-460 KQCREKIERGEVWKP
+460 QQCREKIERGEVWKP

-488 HAPFKLPNHLR
+488 HAPFKLPDHLR

-536 QYKET
+536 QYKKT

>member
-1 MSIDQSKIR
+1 MRQQLWDKTSIVFAVGIFLTFVAFDVIWCMDTTFASFSFFETYATK
-10 NFCIIAHIDHGK
+10 IIA
-22 STLADRIIEKTGTL
+22 TLALAGVYAL
-36 TSREMQAQVLD
+36 TRCRWAQ
-47 NMDLERERGIT
+47 I
-58 IKSQAVRIIYQAK
+58 
-71 DGEEYI
+71 
-77 FNLIDTPGHVD
+77 
-88 FNYEVSRSLA
+88 
-98 ACDGAILVVDAAQ
+98 VVM
-111 GVEAQTLANV
+111 
-121 YLALDHD
+121 AL
-128 LDVLPV
+128 LDVLLVANLMYFRTYYSAIPASSYLEAGNLADFKASVTDSLRWADIVLPLITIATAV
-134 INKIDLP
+134 IAFRYKTTKRQPLTAVLKWWAAPLAGFALLLTGVNLCKGGFHKSLRSVRQ
-141 SARPEEVAQ
+141 SAYLCSA
-150 EIEDVIGIE
+150 
-159 AMDAPRI
+159 DAP
-166 SAKTGLNIEE
+166 
-176 VLEQIVTKIPAP
+176 
-188 AGDPKA
+188 
-194 PLKAL
+194 
-199 IFDALYDSYKGV
+199 IFSVFGCIWYD
-211 IVFCRIKEG
+211 
-220 TVKVGTKI
+220 
-228 KMMATGAEDLV
+228 
-239 TEVGYFG
+239 
-246 AGQFI
+246 
-251 PCDELSA
+251 
-258 GMVGYITAS
+258 
-267 IKNVKDTRV
+267 
-276 GDTITDAA
+276 ITDAA

-403 RWLKHSR
+403 RGLKHSR

-460 KQCREKIERGEVWKP
+460 QQCREKIERGEVWKP

-488 HAPFKLPNHLR
+488 HAPFKLPDHLR

-536 QYKET
+536 QYKEP
-541 IVVIVGDHEGL
+541 IGVIVGAHEGL

>member
-1 MSIDQSKIR
+1 MRQQLWDKTAIIFAVGIFLTFVAFDVIWCMDTTFASFSFFETYATK
-10 NFCIIAHIDHGK
+10 IIA
-22 STLADRIIEKTGTL
+22 TLALAGVYAL
-36 TSREMQAQVLD
+36 TRCRWAQ
-47 NMDLERERGIT
+47 I
-58 IKSQAVRIIYQAK
+58 
-71 DGEEYI
+71 
-77 FNLIDTPGHVD
+77 
-88 FNYEVSRSLA
+88 
-98 ACDGAILVVDAAQ
+98 VVM
-111 GVEAQTLANV
+111 
-121 YLALDHD
+121 AL
-128 LDVLPV
+128 LDVLLVANLMYFRTYYSAIPASSYLEAGNLADFKASV
-134 INKIDLP
+134 TDSLRWADIVLP
-141 SARPEEVAQ
+141 LITIATAVMAFRYKTTKRQPLTAVLKWWAAPLAGFALLLTGVNLCKGGFHKSLRSVRQSAYLCSA
-150 EIEDVIGIE
+150 
-159 AMDAPRI
+159 DAP
-166 SAKTGLNIEE
+166 
-176 VLEQIVTKIPAP
+176 
-188 AGDPKA
+188 
-194 PLKAL
+194 
-199 IFDALYDSYKGV
+199 IFSVFGCIWYD
-211 IVFCRIKEG
+211 
-220 TVKVGTKI
+220 
-228 KMMATGAEDLV
+228 
-239 TEVGYFG
+239 
-246 AGQFI
+246 
-251 PCDELSA
+251 
-258 GMVGYITAS
+258 
-267 IKNVKDTRV
+267 
-276 GDTITDAA
+276 ITDAA

-403 RWLKHSR
+403 RGLKHSR

-460 KQCREKIERGEVWKP
+460 QQCREKIERGEVWKP

-488 HAPFKLPNHLR
+488 HAPFKLPDHLR
-499 TITFPA
+499 TITLPA

-559 VGNPACRGLVS
+559 VDNPACRGLVS

>member
-1 MSIDQSKIR
+1 MRQQLWDKTAIIFAVGIFLTFVAFDVIWCMDTTFASFSFFETYATK
-10 NFCIIAHIDHGK
+10 IIA
-22 STLADRIIEKTGTL
+22 TLALAGVYAL
-36 TSREMQAQVLD
+36 TRCRWAQ
-47 NMDLERERGIT
+47 I
-58 IKSQAVRIIYQAK
+58 
-71 DGEEYI
+71 
-77 FNLIDTPGHVD
+77 
-88 FNYEVSRSLA
+88 
-98 ACDGAILVVDAAQ
+98 VVM
-111 GVEAQTLANV
+111 
-121 YLALDHD
+121 AL
-128 LDVLPV
+128 LDVLLV
-134 INKIDLP
+134 ANLMYFRTYY
-141 SARPEEVAQ
+141 SAIPASSYL
-150 EIEDVIGIE
+150 E
-159 AMDAPRI
+159 AGNLADFKASVTDSLRWADIVMPLITIATAVMAFRYKTTKRQPLTAVLKWWAAPLAGFALLLTGVNLCKGGFHKSLRSVRQSAYLCSADAP
-166 SAKTGLNIEE
+166 
-176 VLEQIVTKIPAP
+176 
-188 AGDPKA
+188 
-194 PLKAL
+194 
-199 IFDALYDSYKGV
+199 IFSVFGCIWYD
-211 IVFCRIKEG
+211 
-220 TVKVGTKI
+220 
-228 KMMATGAEDLV
+228 
-239 TEVGYFG
+239 
-246 AGQFI
+246 
-251 PCDELSA
+251 
-258 GMVGYITAS
+258 
-267 IKNVKDTRV
+267 
-276 GDTITDAA
+276 ITDAA

-350 KSTLY
+350 KSTLF
-355 APNVLTQVKGGRSID
+355 APNVLTQVKDGRSID

-403 RWLKHSR
+403 RGLKHSR

-460 KQCREKIERGEVWKP
+460 QQCREKIERGEVWKP

-488 HAPFKLPNHLR
+488 HAPFKLPDHLR

>member
-1 MSIDQSKIR
+1 MRQQLWDKTAIIFAVGIFLTFVAFDVIWCMDTTFASFSFFETYATK
-10 NFCIIAHIDHGK
+10 IIA
-22 STLADRIIEKTGTL
+22 TLALVGVYVL
-36 TSREMQAQVLD
+36 TRSRWAQ
-47 NMDLERERGIT
+47 I
-58 IKSQAVRIIYQAK
+58 
-71 DGEEYI
+71 
-77 FNLIDTPGHVD
+77 
-88 FNYEVSRSLA
+88 
-98 ACDGAILVVDAAQ
+98 VVM
-111 GVEAQTLANV
+111 
-121 YLALDHD
+121 AL
-128 LDVLPV
+128 LDVLLV
-134 INKIDLP
+134 ANLMYFRTYY
-141 SARPEEVAQ
+141 SAIPASSYL
-150 EIEDVIGIE
+150 E
-159 AMDAPRI
+159 AGNLADFKASVTDSLRWADIVLLLISIATAVMAFRYKTTKRQPLTAVLKWWAAPLAGFALLLTGVNLCKGGFHKSLRSVRQSAYLCSADAP
-166 SAKTGLNIEE
+166 
-176 VLEQIVTKIPAP
+176 
-188 AGDPKA
+188 
-194 PLKAL
+194 
-199 IFDALYDSYKGV
+199 IFSVFGCIWYD
-211 IVFCRIKEG
+211 
-220 TVKVGTKI
+220 
-228 KMMATGAEDLV
+228 
-239 TEVGYFG
+239 
-246 AGQFI
+246 
-251 PCDELSA
+251 
-258 GMVGYITAS
+258 
-267 IKNVKDTRV
+267 
-276 GDTITDAA
+276 ITDAA

-330 LEKKVDGKEITPCL
+330 LEKEVDGKEITPCL

-403 RWLKHSR
+403 RGLKHSR

-460 KQCREKIERGEVWKP
+460 QQCREKIERGEVWKP

-488 HAPFKLPNHLR
+488 HAPFKLPDHLR

-651 TVSDYMLR
+651 SVSDYMLR

>member
-1 MSIDQSKIR
+1 MRQQLWDKTAIIFAVGIFLTFVAFDVIWCMDTTFASFSFFETYATK
-10 NFCIIAHIDHGK
+10 IIA
-22 STLADRIIEKTGTL
+22 TLALAGVYAL
-36 TSREMQAQVLD
+36 TRCRWAQ
-47 NMDLERERGIT
+47 I
-58 IKSQAVRIIYQAK
+58 
-71 DGEEYI
+71 
-77 FNLIDTPGHVD
+77 
-88 FNYEVSRSLA
+88 
-98 ACDGAILVVDAAQ
+98 VVM
-111 GVEAQTLANV
+111 
-121 YLALDHD
+121 AL
-128 LDVLPV
+128 LDVLLVANLMYFRTYYSAIPASSYLEAGNLADFKASV
-134 INKIDLP
+134 TDSLRWADIVLP
-141 SARPEEVAQ
+141 LITIATAVMAFRYKTTKRQPLTAVLKWWAAPLAGFALLLTGVNLCKGGFHKSLRSVRQSAYLCSA
-150 EIEDVIGIE
+150 
-159 AMDAPRI
+159 DAP
-166 SAKTGLNIEE
+166 
-176 VLEQIVTKIPAP
+176 
-188 AGDPKA
+188 
-194 PLKAL
+194 
-199 IFDALYDSYKGV
+199 IFSVFGCIWYD
-211 IVFCRIKEG
+211 
-220 TVKVGTKI
+220 
-228 KMMATGAEDLV
+228 
-239 TEVGYFG
+239 
-246 AGQFI
+246 
-251 PCDELSA
+251 
-258 GMVGYITAS
+258 
-267 IKNVKDTRV
+267 
-276 GDTITDAA
+276 ITDAA

-330 LEKKVDGKEITPCL
+330 LEKKVDGNEIMPCL

-403 RWLKHSR
+403 RGLKHSR

-460 KQCREKIERGEVWKP
+460 QQCREKIERGEVWKP

-488 HAPFKLPNHLR
+488 HAPFKLPDHLR

>member
-1 MSIDQSKIR
+1 MRQQLWDKTAIIFAVGIFLTFVAFDVIWCMDTTFASFSFFETYATK
-10 NFCIIAHIDHGK
+10 IIA
-22 STLADRIIEKTGTL
+22 TLALAGVYAL
-36 TSREMQAQVLD
+36 TRCRWAQ
-47 NMDLERERGIT
+47 I
-58 IKSQAVRIIYQAK
+58 
-71 DGEEYI
+71 
-77 FNLIDTPGHVD
+77 
-88 FNYEVSRSLA
+88 
-98 ACDGAILVVDAAQ
+98 VVM
-111 GVEAQTLANV
+111 
-121 YLALDHD
+121 AL
-128 LDVLPV
+128 LDVLLVANLMYFRTYYSAIPASSYLEAGNLADFKASV
-134 INKIDLP
+134 TDSLRWADIVLP
-141 SARPEEVAQ
+141 LITIATAVMAFRYKATKRQPLTAVLKWWAAPLAGFALLLTGVNLCKGGFHKSLRSVRQSAYLCSA
-150 EIEDVIGIE
+150 
-159 AMDAPRI
+159 DAP
-166 SAKTGLNIEE
+166 
-176 VLEQIVTKIPAP
+176 
-188 AGDPKA
+188 
-194 PLKAL
+194 
-199 IFDALYDSYKGV
+199 IFSVFGCIWYD
-211 IVFCRIKEG
+211 
-220 TVKVGTKI
+220 
-228 KMMATGAEDLV
+228 
-239 TEVGYFG
+239 
-246 AGQFI
+246 
-251 PCDELSA
+251 
-258 GMVGYITAS
+258 
-267 IKNVKDTRV
+267 
-276 GDTITDAA
+276 ITDAA
-284 EPITPEKQAEIERW
+284 EPIKPEKQAEIERW

-403 RWLKHSR
+403 RGLKHSR

-460 KQCREKIERGEVWKP
+460 QQCREKIERGEVWKP

-488 HAPFKLPNHLR
+488 HAPFKLPDHLR

-552 ASYRQEL
+552 ASYRQKL

-628 VGSVMNVEGTGSDK
+628 VGSVMNVEGTRSDK

>member
-1 MSIDQSKIR
+1 MRQQLWDKTAIIFAVGIFLTFVAFDVIWCMDTTFASFSFFETYATK
-10 NFCIIAHIDHGK
+10 IIA
-22 STLADRIIEKTGTL
+22 TLALVGVYVL
-36 TSREMQAQVLD
+36 TRSRWAQ
-47 NMDLERERGIT
+47 I
-58 IKSQAVRIIYQAK
+58 
-71 DGEEYI
+71 
-77 FNLIDTPGHVD
+77 
-88 FNYEVSRSLA
+88 
-98 ACDGAILVVDAAQ
+98 VVM
-111 GVEAQTLANV
+111 
-121 YLALDHD
+121 AL
-128 LDVLPV
+128 LDVLLV
-134 INKIDLP
+134 ANLMYFRTYY
-141 SARPEEVAQ
+141 SAIPASSYL
-150 EIEDVIGIE
+150 E
-159 AMDAPRI
+159 AGNLADFKASVTDSLRWADIVLLLISIATAVMAFRYKTTKRQPLTAVLKWWAAPLAGFALLLTGVNLCKGGFHKSLRSVRQSAYLCSADAP
-166 SAKTGLNIEE
+166 
-176 VLEQIVTKIPAP
+176 
-188 AGDPKA
+188 
-194 PLKAL
+194 
-199 IFDALYDSYKGV
+199 IFSVFGCIWYD
-211 IVFCRIKEG
+211 
-220 TVKVGTKI
+220 
-228 KMMATGAEDLV
+228 
-239 TEVGYFG
+239 
-246 AGQFI
+246 
-251 PCDELSA
+251 
-258 GMVGYITAS
+258 
-267 IKNVKDTRV
+267 
-276 GDTITDAA
+276 ITDAA

-344 NRLLKE
+344 NSLLKE

-403 RWLKHSR
+403 RGQKHSR

-460 KQCREKIERGEVWKP
+460 QQCREKIERGEVWKP

-488 HAPFKLPNHLR
+488 HAPFKLPDHLR

-505 SIPEKAADYMTTA
+505 SIPEKVADYMTTA

>member
-1 MSIDQSKIR
+1 MRQQLWDKTAIIFAVGIFLTFVAFDVIWCMDTTFASFSFFETYATK
-10 NFCIIAHIDHGK
+10 IIA
-22 STLADRIIEKTGTL
+22 TLALAGVYAL
-36 TSREMQAQVLD
+36 TRCRWAQ
-47 NMDLERERGIT
+47 I
-58 IKSQAVRIIYQAK
+58 
-71 DGEEYI
+71 
-77 FNLIDTPGHVD
+77 
-88 FNYEVSRSLA
+88 
-98 ACDGAILVVDAAQ
+98 VVM
-111 GVEAQTLANV
+111 
-121 YLALDHD
+121 AL
-128 LDVLPV
+128 LDVLLVANLMYFRTYYSAIPASSYLEAGNLADFKASV
-134 INKIDLP
+134 TDSLRWADIVLP
-141 SARPEEVAQ
+141 LITIATAVMAFRYKTTKRQPLTAVLKWWAAPLAGFALLLTGVNLCKGGFHKSLRSVRQSAYLCSA
-150 EIEDVIGIE
+150 
-159 AMDAPRI
+159 DAP
-166 SAKTGLNIEE
+166 
-176 VLEQIVTKIPAP
+176 
-188 AGDPKA
+188 
-194 PLKAL
+194 
-199 IFDALYDSYKGV
+199 IFSVFGCIWYD
-211 IVFCRIKEG
+211 
-220 TVKVGTKI
+220 
-228 KMMATGAEDLV
+228 
-239 TEVGYFG
+239 
-246 AGQFI
+246 
-251 PCDELSA
+251 
-258 GMVGYITAS
+258 
-267 IKNVKDTRV
+267 
-276 GDTITDAA
+276 ITDAA

-298 LASQPK
+298 LASQLK

-403 RWLKHSR
+403 RGLKHSR

-460 KQCREKIERGEVWKP
+460 QQCREKIERGEVWKP

-488 HAPFKLPNHLR
+488 HAPFKLPDHLR

>member
-1 MSIDQSKIR
+1 MRQQLWDKTAIIFAVGIFLTFVAFDVIWCMDTTFASFSFFETYATK
-10 NFCIIAHIDHGK
+10 IIA
-22 STLADRIIEKTGTL
+22 TLALAGVYAL
-36 TSREMQAQVLD
+36 TRCRWAQ
-47 NMDLERERGIT
+47 I
-58 IKSQAVRIIYQAK
+58 
-71 DGEEYI
+71 
-77 FNLIDTPGHVD
+77 
-88 FNYEVSRSLA
+88 
-98 ACDGAILVVDAAQ
+98 VVM
-111 GVEAQTLANV
+111 
-121 YLALDHD
+121 AL
-128 LDVLPV
+128 LDVLLV
-134 INKIDLP
+134 ANLMYFRTYY
-141 SARPEEVAQ
+141 SAIPASSYL
-150 EIEDVIGIE
+150 E
-159 AMDAPRI
+159 AGNLADFKASVTDSLRWADIVLSLITIVTAVMAFRYKTTKRQPLTAALKWWAAPLAGFALLLTGVNLCKGGFHKSLRSVRQSAYLCSADAP
-166 SAKTGLNIEE
+166 
-176 VLEQIVTKIPAP
+176 
-188 AGDPKA
+188 
-194 PLKAL
+194 
-199 IFDALYDSYKGV
+199 IFSVFGCIWYD
-211 IVFCRIKEG
+211 
-220 TVKVGTKI
+220 
-228 KMMATGAEDLV
+228 
-239 TEVGYFG
+239 
-246 AGQFI
+246 
-251 PCDELSA
+251 
-258 GMVGYITAS
+258 
-267 IKNVKDTRV
+267 
-276 GDTITDAA
+276 ITDAA

-403 RWLKHSR
+403 RGLKHSR

-460 KQCREKIERGEVWKP
+460 QQCREKIERGEVWKP

-488 HAPFKLPNHLR
+488 HAPFKLPDHLR

>member
-1 MSIDQSKIR
+1 MRQQLWDKTAIIFAVGIFLTFVAFDVIWCMDTTFASFSFFETYATK
-10 NFCIIAHIDHGK
+10 IIA
-22 STLADRIIEKTGTL
+22 TLALAGVYAL
-36 TSREMQAQVLD
+36 TRCRWAQ
-47 NMDLERERGIT
+47 I
-58 IKSQAVRIIYQAK
+58 
-71 DGEEYI
+71 
-77 FNLIDTPGHVD
+77 
-88 FNYEVSRSLA
+88 
-98 ACDGAILVVDAAQ
+98 VVM
-111 GVEAQTLANV
+111 
-121 YLALDHD
+121 AL
-128 LDVLPV
+128 LDVLLVANLMYFRTYYSAIPASSYLEAGNLADFKASV
-134 INKIDLP
+134 TDSLRWADIVLP
-141 SARPEEVAQ
+141 LITIATAVMAFRYKTTKRQPLTAVLKWWAAPLAGFALLLTGVNLCKGGFHKSLRSVRQSAYLCSA
-150 EIEDVIGIE
+150 
-159 AMDAPRI
+159 DAP
-166 SAKTGLNIEE
+166 
-176 VLEQIVTKIPAP
+176 
-188 AGDPKA
+188 
-194 PLKAL
+194 
-199 IFDALYDSYKGV
+199 IFSVFGCIWYD
-211 IVFCRIKEG
+211 
-220 TVKVGTKI
+220 
-228 KMMATGAEDLV
+228 
-239 TEVGYFG
+239 
-246 AGQFI
+246 
-251 PCDELSA
+251 
-258 GMVGYITAS
+258 
-267 IKNVKDTRV
+267 
-276 GDTITDAA
+276 ITDAA

-403 RWLKHSR
+403 RGLKHSR

-460 KQCREKIERGEVWKP
+460 QQCQEKIERGEVWKP

-488 HAPFKLPNHLR
+488 HAPFKLPDHLR

-505 SIPEKAADYMTTA
+505 SIPKKAADYMTTA

-527 FVAYLKTLP
+527 FVAYLKTPP

>member
-1 MSIDQSKIR
+1 MRQQLWDKTAMIFAVGIFLTFVAFDVIWCMDTTFASFSFFETYATK
-10 NFCIIAHIDHGK
+10 IIA
-22 STLADRIIEKTGTL
+22 TLALAGVYAL
-36 TSREMQAQVLD
+36 TRCRWAQ
-47 NMDLERERGIT
+47 I
-58 IKSQAVRIIYQAK
+58 
-71 DGEEYI
+71 
-77 FNLIDTPGHVD
+77 
-88 FNYEVSRSLA
+88 
-98 ACDGAILVVDAAQ
+98 VVM
-111 GVEAQTLANV
+111 
-121 YLALDHD
+121 AL
-128 LDVLPV
+128 LDVLLVANLMYFRTYYSAIPASSYLEAGNLADFKASV
-134 INKIDLP
+134 TDSLRWADIVLP
-141 SARPEEVAQ
+141 LITIATAVMAFRYKTTKRQPLTAVLKWWAAPLAGFALLLTGVNLCKGGFHKSLRSVRQSAYLCSA
-150 EIEDVIGIE
+150 
-159 AMDAPRI
+159 DAP
-166 SAKTGLNIEE
+166 
-176 VLEQIVTKIPAP
+176 
-188 AGDPKA
+188 
-194 PLKAL
+194 
-199 IFDALYDSYKGV
+199 IFSVFGCIWYD
-211 IVFCRIKEG
+211 
-220 TVKVGTKI
+220 
-228 KMMATGAEDLV
+228 
-239 TEVGYFG
+239 
-246 AGQFI
+246 
-251 PCDELSA
+251 
-258 GMVGYITAS
+258 
-267 IKNVKDTRV
+267 
-276 GDTITDAA
+276 ITDAA

-403 RWLKHSR
+403 RGLKHSR

-488 HAPFKLPNHLR
+488 HAPFKLPDHLR

>member
-1 MSIDQSKIR
+1 MRQQLWDKTAIIFAVGIFLTFVAFDVIWCMDTTFASFSFFETYATK
-10 NFCIIAHIDHGK
+10 IIA
-22 STLADRIIEKTGTL
+22 TLALAGVYAL
-36 TSREMQAQVLD
+36 TRCRWAQ
-47 NMDLERERGIT
+47 I
-58 IKSQAVRIIYQAK
+58 
-71 DGEEYI
+71 
-77 FNLIDTPGHVD
+77 
-88 FNYEVSRSLA
+88 
-98 ACDGAILVVDAAQ
+98 VVM
-111 GVEAQTLANV
+111 
-121 YLALDHD
+121 AL
-128 LDVLPV
+128 LDVLLVANLMYFRTYYSAIPASSYLEAGNLADFKASV
-134 INKIDLP
+134 TDSLRWADIVLP
-141 SARPEEVAQ
+141 LITIATAVMAFRYKTTKRQPLTAVLKWWAAPLAGFALLLTGVNLCKGGFHKSLRSVRQSAYLCSA
-150 EIEDVIGIE
+150 
-159 AMDAPRI
+159 DAP
-166 SAKTGLNIEE
+166 
-176 VLEQIVTKIPAP
+176 
-188 AGDPKA
+188 
-194 PLKAL
+194 
-199 IFDALYDSYKGV
+199 IFSVFGCIWYD
-211 IVFCRIKEG
+211 
-220 TVKVGTKI
+220 
-228 KMMATGAEDLV
+228 
-239 TEVGYFG
+239 
-246 AGQFI
+246 
-251 PCDELSA
+251 
-258 GMVGYITAS
+258 
-267 IKNVKDTRV
+267 
-276 GDTITDAA
+276 ITDAA

-403 RWLKHSR
+403 RGLKHSR

-460 KQCREKIERGEVWKP
+460 QQCREKIESGEVWKP

-488 HAPFKLPNHLR
+488 HAPFKLPDHLR

-588 DKFMGQID
+588 DKFVGQID

>member
-1 MSIDQSKIR
+1 MRQQLWDKTAIIFAVGIFLTFVAFDVIWCMDTTFASFSFFETYATK
-10 NFCIIAHIDHGK
+10 IIA
-22 STLADRIIEKTGTL
+22 TLALAGVYAL
-36 TSREMQAQVLD
+36 TRCRWAQ
-47 NMDLERERGIT
+47 I
-58 IKSQAVRIIYQAK
+58 
-71 DGEEYI
+71 
-77 FNLIDTPGHVD
+77 
-88 FNYEVSRSLA
+88 
-98 ACDGAILVVDAAQ
+98 VVM
-111 GVEAQTLANV
+111 
-121 YLALDHD
+121 AL
-128 LDVLPV
+128 LDVLLVANLMYFRTYYSAIPASSYLEAGNLADFKASV
-134 INKIDLP
+134 TDSLRWADIVLP
-141 SARPEEVAQ
+141 LITIATAVMAFRYKTTKRQPLTAVLKWWAAPLAGFALLLTGVNLCKGGFHKSLRSVRQSAYLCSA
-150 EIEDVIGIE
+150 
-159 AMDAPRI
+159 DAP
-166 SAKTGLNIEE
+166 
-176 VLEQIVTKIPAP
+176 
-188 AGDPKA
+188 
-194 PLKAL
+194 
-199 IFDALYDSYKGV
+199 IFSVFGCIWYD
-211 IVFCRIKEG
+211 
-220 TVKVGTKI
+220 
-228 KMMATGAEDLV
+228 
-239 TEVGYFG
+239 
-246 AGQFI
+246 
-251 PCDELSA
+251 
-258 GMVGYITAS
+258 
-267 IKNVKDTRV
+267 
-276 GDTITDAA
+276 ITDAA

-403 RWLKHSR
+403 RGLKHSR

-460 KQCREKIERGEVWKP
+460 QQCQEKIERGEVWKP

-488 HAPFKLPNHLR
+488 HAPFKLPDHLR

-628 VGSVMNVEGTGSDK
+628 VGSVMNVEGTGNDK

>member
-1 MSIDQSKIR
+1 MRQQLWDKTAIIFTVGIFLTFVAFDVIWCMDTTFASFSFFETYATK
-10 NFCIIAHIDHGK
+10 IIA
-22 STLADRIIEKTGTL
+22 TLALAGVYAL
-36 TSREMQAQVLD
+36 TRCRWAQ
-47 NMDLERERGIT
+47 I
-58 IKSQAVRIIYQAK
+58 
-71 DGEEYI
+71 
-77 FNLIDTPGHVD
+77 
-88 FNYEVSRSLA
+88 
-98 ACDGAILVVDAAQ
+98 VVM
-111 GVEAQTLANV
+111 
-121 YLALDHD
+121 AL
-128 LDVLPV
+128 LDVLLVANLMYFRTYYSAIPASSYLEAGNLADFKASV
-134 INKIDLP
+134 TDSLRWADIVLP
-141 SARPEEVAQ
+141 LITIATAVMAFRSKTTKRQPLTAVLKWWAAPLAGFALLLTGVNLCKGGFHKSLRSVRQSAYLCSA
-150 EIEDVIGIE
+150 
-159 AMDAPRI
+159 DAP
-166 SAKTGLNIEE
+166 
-176 VLEQIVTKIPAP
+176 
-188 AGDPKA
+188 
-194 PLKAL
+194 
-199 IFDALYDSYKGV
+199 IFSVFGCIWYD
-211 IVFCRIKEG
+211 
-220 TVKVGTKI
+220 
-228 KMMATGAEDLV
+228 
-239 TEVGYFG
+239 
-246 AGQFI
+246 
-251 PCDELSA
+251 
-258 GMVGYITAS
+258 
-267 IKNVKDTRV
+267 
-276 GDTITDAA
+276 ITDAA

-403 RWLKHSR
+403 RGLKHSR

-460 KQCREKIERGEVWKP
+460 QQCREKIERGEVWKP

-488 HAPFKLPNHLR
+488 HAPFKLPDHLR

>member
-1 MSIDQSKIR
+1 MRQQLWDKTAIIFAVGIFLTFVAFDVIWCMDTTFASFSFFETYATK
-10 NFCIIAHIDHGK
+10 IIA
-22 STLADRIIEKTGTL
+22 TLALAGVYAL
-36 TSREMQAQVLD
+36 TRCRWAQ
-47 NMDLERERGIT
+47 I
-58 IKSQAVRIIYQAK
+58 
-71 DGEEYI
+71 
-77 FNLIDTPGHVD
+77 
-88 FNYEVSRSLA
+88 
-98 ACDGAILVVDAAQ
+98 VVM
-111 GVEAQTLANV
+111 
-121 YLALDHD
+121 AL
-128 LDVLPV
+128 LDVLLVANLMYFRTYYSAIPASSYLEAGNLADFKASV
-134 INKIDLP
+134 TDSLRWADIVLP
-141 SARPEEVAQ
+141 LITIATAVMAFRYKTTKRQPLTAVLKWWAAPLAGFALLLTGVNLCKGGFHKSLRSVRQSAYLCSA
-150 EIEDVIGIE
+150 
-159 AMDAPRI
+159 DAP
-166 SAKTGLNIEE
+166 
-176 VLEQIVTKIPAP
+176 
-188 AGDPKA
+188 
-194 PLKAL
+194 
-199 IFDALYDSYKGV
+199 IFSVFGCIWYD
-211 IVFCRIKEG
+211 
-220 TVKVGTKI
+220 
-228 KMMATGAEDLV
+228 
-239 TEVGYFG
+239 
-246 AGQFI
+246 
-251 PCDELSA
+251 
-258 GMVGYITAS
+258 
-267 IKNVKDTRV
+267 
-276 GDTITDAA
+276 ITDAA
-284 EPITPEKQAEIERW
+284 EPITPEKQAEIEQW

-330 LEKKVDGKEITPCL
+330 LEKEVDGKEITPCL

-403 RWLKHSR
+403 RGLKHSR

-460 KQCREKIERGEVWKP
+460 QQCREKIERGEVWKP

-488 HAPFKLPNHLR
+488 HAPFKLPDHLR